1 MRNLT
6 LGTIIVV
13 GGLLAAIPFRRDA
26 VHPESSDPNALATGP
41 TSAPFAIATSD
52 PLTPPWDSG
61 TTGAGQAASFSAQT
75 HSTGW
80 PNHRAPDPP
89 SQGYAAPSRADD
101 FVSTGPGAIP
111 TEQAA
116 RSRRDSRLP
125 LTYDDLAVPL
135 SSPHFPDERYNA
147 LAGSPSNPLPRQ
159 RSMPPIGKAEA
170 RVQGSVS
177 SGSVSSGSVSSGSV
191 SSGPLSSGGGQIA
204 ARPTTSAS
212 ANLASNPDLR
222 EESTPAQLASSVPG
236 SQLRPDARQQVLR
249 PPTVD
254 LQRQPPPQ
262 ESTRSRSFRIPEVE
276 MPAMP
281 AAPSVMERQR
291 HWIRQPE

>member
-61 TTGAGQAASFSAQT
+61 TSGAGQAATFSAQAQT
-75 HSTGW
+75 TGW

-89 SQGYAAPSRADD
+89 RQGHAAPSRADD
-101 FVSTGPGAIP
+101 FASTGPGVIP

-135 SSPHFPDERYNA
+135 SSPHFPDQRYNA
-147 LAGSPSNPLPRQ
+147 LAGSPSNPLP
-159 RSMPPIGKAEA
+159 PIGKAEV

-177 SGSVSSGSVSSGSV
+177 SGSVA
-191 SSGPLSSGGGQIA
+191 SGPVSLGSGQVA
-204 ARPTTSAS
+204 ARPPTSAP
-212 ANLASNPDLR
+212 ANLASNPDVR

-236 SQLRPDARQQVLR
+236 SQVRPDARQQVLR

-254 LQRQPPPQ
+254 LQRQLPSQ
-262 ESTRSRSFRIPEVE
+262 GSTRSRSFQIPEVA

-291 HWIRQPE
+291 HWIRQPD